1 MKTCENC
8 FHYGAC
14 LLNGEYLPSPC
25 RKYTDK
31 TDVVEVVRCKD
42 CCWCMVTSQPY
53 AAAYCIK
60 GTRSFIV
67 EADDFCSRGER
78 KEG

>member
-42 CCWCMVTSQPY
+42 CV
-53 AAAYCIK
+53 YCDLD
-60 GTRSFIV
+60 GRC
-67 EADDFCSRGER
+67 EALENGLIREYVKPDDYCSYGR
-78 KEG
+78 KE